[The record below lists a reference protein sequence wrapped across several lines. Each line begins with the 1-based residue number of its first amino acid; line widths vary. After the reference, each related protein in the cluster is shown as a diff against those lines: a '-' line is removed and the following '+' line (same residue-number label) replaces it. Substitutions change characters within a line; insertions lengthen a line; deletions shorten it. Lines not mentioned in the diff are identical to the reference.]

1 MKEGAPAPPSE
12 LTDSNAGSAQPAGVV
27 YMNSGMTAC
36 HDYDVDNE
44 GASSWLISVDQSLLS
59 GIPVA
64 VTHPGNFRLCGH
76 GVLDY
81 GFQLTANPEI
91 TTLPQQG
98 VFVCRMQFELEQ
110 ISSEIFLKFD
120 YHMNGQSGGE
130 GLCAY
135 LLDPSVKGWCAVP
148 QPVCMN

>member
-1 MKEGAPAPPSE
+1 MSE
-12 LTDSNAGSAQPAGVV
+12 KQ
-27 YMNSGMTAC
+27 
-36 HDYDVDNE
+36 
-44 GASSWLISVDQSLLS
+44 WLSLLLLS

-81 GFQLTANPEI
+81 GFQLTANPNI
-91 TTLPQQG
+91 ATLPQQG
-98 VFVCRMQFELEQ
+98 VFICRMQFELEQ

-120 YHMNGQSGGE
+120 YHMHGQSGGE

-135 LLDPSVKGWCAVP
+135 LLDPSVKGWCVRCATTCLYDLTVALVGLVGTQTLRQKAP
-148 QPVCMN
+148 SDSPAKLVLWLA